1 MPGNRGCFGNIFNKQ
16 LWTQYQH
23 YHEHLVTSAIPL
35 VRYKEST
42 DEEFLTLCRLRQG
55 ASKFS
60 LQDFLFLPVERLTQ
74 YERYLPQLAAKTEVT
89 HPDHGDRNRAA
100 EKAKNMLKRE
110 QNVGT
115 SNLEKIQDLFPND
128 DLNLLEDDPFFPR
141 KRIVRSRSTA
151 ASKLHRALSG
161 KSKENVN
168 ETKPSHRR
176 PNGPLRNENCTRTFI
191 MESPVLFTM
200 GVQKQERRMFLF
212 NDILL
217 IAKQRSSHSCK
228 LKEKILLCEMWLSS
242 CLGDVCESS
251 RTPDTSFVLGWPTTN
266 VVATFSS
273 PEVKDLWHSSLT
285 EVINKAKKTETAVAT
300 LKVSYW
306 DQKAKKEFY
315 KPIKV
320 TNTQTANDCI
330 KIILKEL
337 GEEMTNLKDCQLWV
351 KTGKDDTPYPLIGH
365 ESPFSIEMNFLRN
378 LLQCSFLNPYNF
390 NNVSSD
396 KKCVFI
402 FRRLSTLKVAALT
415 DVSKKRKRQ
424 RKPTIIGWAIKK
436 QTNKQDCQHDENSS
450 SCSIFGKPLSTL
462 CADGNIPKVL
472 VAILAQ
478 IFHRG
483 PYIIGIFRQS
493 ANARSCRELR
503 EKLELNTD
511 LDMKNFSVVVLAA
524 VFREFLRSLP
534 DCLLLSDM
542 YSKWLEGTE
551 YEDEWSVREKV
562 TGLLRQLPPENIN
575 LLKHFLCVLWKISQ
589 NSSEN
594 KMSSDNLARCIAPS
608 LLWPKLINNQDCA
621 ILQPEVS
628 EKVPKIIAYLID
640 HCPSLF
646 GEDSPHLFDSY
657 LDKDISRPDSGAEES
672 DSLHSAQGIGGYRQD
687 SDSIDSLERDL
698 EGSEPSPKLP
708 NKNKTS
714 LTNLSRDSG
723 LTLSDTQLYTP
734 EEEMDSELSNSGESC
749 RSGVSRLL
757 TKSTPHL
764 DSVGLDN
771 GHTWGK
777 NVGVSIDGSCN
788 DVMRKRRLGLECSRS
803 RAMNSS
809 AGNVKSMNQVKP
821 HQPLQ
826 YSKSYTYKGQ
836 DESVYNSGNI
846 NFNIMINHMK
856 NREHSRQSV
865 HKSDD
870 HIDKFDSTVS
880 LRRSA
885 SEESVAQ
892 SHSSQSSSKRPAS
905 HHKGPAP
912 SPPAKQTLKMEND
925 GAVISTSWNTD
936 YRWSPHQR
944 TNSRDWKRS
953 QSTSKIDEI
962 DYSHESSTLSLISSD
977 DSTPHVSRSNSR
989 VREITLCNKNISY
1002 LVQKKSAR
1010 VSSVCSSSSETS
1022 LQTQVS
1028 QGSNESH
1035 RSQCSLESQRSH
1047 VSSRSKGS
1055 NRSSRSYSS
1064 DSLTCNEV
1072 YTPTYKPT
1080 EPPSYRE
1087 AINRRTR
1094 LRTQVIEQKT
1104 LSARAKKLYEESVRI
1119 YNEQVETVGETHHAV
1134 PVKVDSGDEGLL
1146 EPPPLPPKPLLRT
1159 SSEGAAI
1166 QLCHLPPVQ
1175 VNEGHI
1181 LSPSH
1186 WPRQTVSHANHPQE
1200 WQNEISWS
1208 VSKLRELF
1216 SSQTLQKSWSYGE
1229 ASMGPRQPPP
1239 YRSPPHVPKMNNE
1252 GCVTVVRVG
1261 SNSRGQDPVIT
1272 VHKRSDSVSTCS
1284 SSTGGEESYV

>member
-1 MPGNRGCFGNIFNKQ
+1 
-16 LWTQYQH
+16 
-23 YHEHLVTSAIPL
+23 
-35 VRYKEST
+35 
-42 DEEFLTLCRLRQG
+42 
-55 ASKFS
+55 
-60 LQDFLFLPVERLTQ
+60 
-74 YERYLPQLAAKTEVT
+74 
-89 HPDHGDRNRAA
+89 
-100 EKAKNMLKRE
+100 MLKRGE
-110 QNVGT
+110 QYVET
-115 SNLEKIQDLFPND
+115 SDLEKIQELFPND
-128 DLNLLEDDPFFPR
+128 DLNLFEDDPFFPR

-161 KSKENVN
+161 KSKENLS
-168 ETKPSHRR
+168 ETKPSQRR
-176 PNGPLRNENCTRTFI
+176 PNGPLRNKSCTRTFI

-200 GVQKQERRMFLF
+200 GVQKQERHMFLF

-217 IAKQRSSHSCK
+217 IAKPRSSHSYK
-228 LKEKILLCEMWLSS
+228 LKEKLLLCELWLST
-242 CLGDVCESS
+242 CLADVCESS
-251 RTPDTSFVLGWPTTN
+251 RTSDTSFVLGWPTTN

-273 PEVKDLWHSSLT
+273 PEMKDLWHSNLT
-285 EVINKAKKTETAVAT
+285 QIINKVKKSETGVAT

-306 DQKAKKEFY
+306 NQEAKKDFY

-330 KIILKEL
+330 TMIMKEL

-365 ESPFSIEMNFLRN
+365 EYPFSIEMNFLRN
-378 LLQCSFLNPYNF
+378 LLQCSSLNPHNF

-396 KKCVFI
+396 KKSVFI
-402 FRRLSTLKVAALT
+402 FRRLSTQKVAALT

-424 RKPTIIGWAIKK
+424 RKPTIIGWAFKK
-436 QTNKQDCQHDENSS
+436 QTSKQDSQYGGNNFSS
-450 SCSIFGKPLSTL
+450 SCSIFGKPLSKL
-462 CADGNIPKVL
+462 CADGNLPKAL

-483 PYIIGIFRQS
+483 PYIVGIFRQS

-511 LDMKNFSVVVLAA
+511 LEMKDFSVIVLAA

-534 DCLLLSDM
+534 DCLLLSDR
-542 YSKWLEGTE
+542 YNKWLEVTG
-551 YEDEWSVREKV
+551 YEDEWAVREKI
-562 TGLLRQLPPENIN
+562 TGLLRQLPPENID
-575 LLKHFLCVLWKISQ
+575 LLKHFLCVLWQISQ

-640 HCPSLF
+640 HCPTLF
-646 GEDSPHLFDSY
+646 GEDSIHLFDSY

-749 RSGVSRLL
+749 RSGVNRLL

-809 AGNVKSMNQVKP
+809 AGNVKSVNQMKP

-836 DESVYNSGNI
+836 DESVYNSSNC
-846 NFNIMINHMK
+846 NFNVMINHMK
-856 NREHSRQSV
+856 NRDLSRQSV
-865 HKSDD
+865 HMSAD
-870 HIDKFDSTVS
+870 HIGEFHSTLS

-892 SHSSQSSSKRPAS
+892 SHTSQFSTKRPAN
-905 HHKGPAP
+905 HQKGPAP
-912 SPPAKQTLKMEND
+912 SPPAKQTLKMEN
-925 GAVISTSWNTD
+925 GSTVISASWNTE
-936 YRWSPHQR
+936 YKWSPYQ
-944 TNSRDWKRS
+944 TTKAKDWKRS

-962 DYSHESSTLSLISSD
+962 DHSHESSTLSLVSSD

-989 VREITLCNKNISY
+989 VQEISLWKKNINYS
-1002 LVQKKSAR
+1002 VQKKSTR

-1022 LQTQVS
+1022 QQTQVS

-1035 RSQCSLESQRSH
+1035 RSQCSLGSQGSH
-1047 VSSRSKGS
+1047 VSTRSKGS
-1055 NRSSRSYSS
+1055 NRSSRSHSS
-1064 DSLTCNEV
+1064 DSLTCNERH
-1072 YTPTYKPT
+1072 TPTHKPT

-1104 LSARAKKLYEESVRI
+1104 LSARARKLYEESVRI
-1119 YNEQVETVGETHHAV
+1119 YNEQAETVGETHHAV

-1159 SSEGAAI
+1159 SSEGAA
-1166 QLCHLPPVQ
+1166 LHLRHLPPVQ
-1175 VNEGHI
+1175 VNESHI
-1181 LSPSH
+1181 FSQTH
-1186 WPRQTVSHANHPQE
+1186 WPRKTLSRANPPHE

-1208 VSKLRELF
+1208 VSQLRELF
-1216 SSQTLQKSWSYGE
+1216 SSQSLQKSWSYE
-1229 ASMGPRQPPP
+1229 ETSVDHRQPPP
-1239 YRSPPHVPKMNNE
+1239 YRLPPHVPKMNNE

-1261 SNSRGQDPVIT
+1261 CNSRGQDPVIT